1 MSPDKVS
8 KRQERRE
15 KIRQQEKRGRLI
27 TIGLIIVGAL
37 FIVFAFIYPQL
48 KPIADIVP
56 AKAAERPN
64 VDRNSM
70 GDPNAPIQIT
80 EFSDFQCP
88 FCEQF
93 YNETEPL
100 LVQYYISTGK
110 VKFTYRSGGNWVS
123 QNIARSTGA
132 PAKTES
138 QDAAHAAYCAADQGK
153 FWEMHDALFANNRD
167 VEDQGSFTS
176 RRLSVIA
183 ESINLDKTEYDDCFD
198 GGKYEDQVQQDL
210 EDALAANITGT
221 PFFIITYTVNGE
233 TKTKTLD
240 GAQPFST
247 FQVELE
253 AILNEIGPQ

>member
-1 MSPDKVS
+1 VNSPAGKA
-8 KRQERRE
+8 R
-15 KIRQQEKRGRLI
+15 RLI
-27 TIGLIIVGAL
+27 TIGLITVS
-37 FIVFAFIYPQL
+37 FIYHFAFIYPQL
-48 KPIADIVP
+48 KPLDIVQKQQT
-56 AKAAERPN
+56 AKCGPQFR
-64 VDRNSM
+64 R
-70 GDPNAPIQIT
+70 DPMHPFRSK
-80 EFSDFQCP
+80 FSDFQYP

-93 YNETEPL
+93 YNETEPCL
-100 LVQYYISTGK
+100 LYYISTGK